1 MRFTRKTIMALSVS
15 GALTLAAGVSA
26 SAAVLDLPILGFGE
40 AASEQVAP
48 KVVHQTVYD
57 DHYVTATTMP
67 RAATHQPDATGA
79 LSSTIPGTTSTA
91 GPASTAAPA
100 AVGAAA
106 PAAPAAVAPVVPAT
120 PVAAPAV
127 PATPHESD
135 GPPVTTVPGASI
147 PPPPAGCREPEWDRE
162 HKVWQCS
169 GSEGRD
175 D

>member
-40 AASEQVAP
+40 AASEQAAP

-57 DHYVTATTMP
+57 DHYVTATTTP
-67 RAATHQPDATGA
+67 KAATAPARRYRRRPATIRAEPRRAPSGPA
-79 LSSTIPGTTSTA
+79 ATA
-91 GPASTAAPA
+91 GPAP
-100 AVGAAA
+100 VAAA
-106 PAAPAAVAPVVPAT
+106 PVAAT

-127 PATPHESD
+127 PATTHESD
-135 GPPVTTVPGASI
+135 DPPPVTTAPGATI

-162 HKVWQCS
+162 HQVWQCS